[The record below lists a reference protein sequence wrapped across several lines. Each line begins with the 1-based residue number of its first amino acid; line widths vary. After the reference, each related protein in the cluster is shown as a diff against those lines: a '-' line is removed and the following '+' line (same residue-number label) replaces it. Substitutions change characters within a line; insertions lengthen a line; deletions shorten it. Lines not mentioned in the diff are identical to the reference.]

1 VARFSKANFGLKIAW
16 ERMGGEMQSAADC
29 KGEKNNF
36 GLKIATK
43 EARPKYINEYVYL
56 KYISTWVH

>member
-1 VARFSKANFGLKIAW
+1 
-16 ERMGGEMQSAADC
+16 MGGEMQSAADC